1 MSVWQVQEAKA
12 RFSEVV
18 KKAETEGP
26 QDITLHGR
34 PVAVVLSLKQ
44 YESLSGR
51 NQSLVEFMRQAPFP
65 DLELD
70 LTRQQDTVPETPW

>member
-1 MSVWQVQEAKA
+1 MSIWQVSEAKA

-34 PVAVVLSLKQ
+34 PVVVVLSQKQ

-51 NQSLVEFMRQAPFP
+51 HQPLVEFMQQAPFP
-65 DLELD
+65 HLELD
-70 LTRQQDTVPETPW
+70 LTRQKDMVPEVPW

>member
-1 MSVWQVQEAKA
+1 MSIWQVQEAKA
-12 RFSEVV
+12 RFSEHV

-34 PVAVVLSLKQ
+34 PVAVLLSQRQ

-51 NQSLVEFMRQAPFP
+51 HQSLVEFMQKAPFP
-65 DLELD
+65 EVELD
-70 LTRQQDTVPETPW
+70 LTRQQDTAPEIPW